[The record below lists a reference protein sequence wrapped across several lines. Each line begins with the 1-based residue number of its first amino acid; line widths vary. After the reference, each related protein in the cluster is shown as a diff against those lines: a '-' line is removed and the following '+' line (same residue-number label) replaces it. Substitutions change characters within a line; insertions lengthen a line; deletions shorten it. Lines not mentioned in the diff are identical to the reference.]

1 LRQIDWVTPARDYVD
16 RLIHPSVRPDPLVA
30 ARHRAFVVSQLALSL
45 IALACFPGY
54 LAMRGSLTLV
64 EAFAFALLA
73 APMLVVLFLSRTG
86 RFAVA
91 QALSAATLGLLIILV
106 ASESG
111 GMASFALAWAIFLP
125 IEASLSGSRRVIA
138 VAAGIAGLA
147 ILAVSL
153 LQSAGVIEPPSH
165 LAALPAVHAA
175 ALLAAVAYAGSVAFA
190 AQRLE
195 AIGVEI
201 ARSGEARYIM
211 LAENMNDL
219 VTRHGANGQVSYAS
233 PAARPLLGVAP
244 ETLSGQGL
252 FGRVHVSDRPLYLS
266 ALSRAMSDGEPTSAE
281 FRLRGDDD
289 GEPRFVWVEMRCRPI
304 ASNEARHVVAVMR
317 DISARK
323 AHEAEIEA
331 ARAGAEKANA
341 AKSRFLA
348 TMSHELRTP
357 LNAVIGFSE
366 MLVNEE
372 AMKLDQRR
380 RQDYAQLIHDS
391 GHHLLG
397 VVNGILDMSKI
408 ESGTFSLLAES
419 FSLKE
424 LVQSCRAMMLLKAES
439 GGIKLAATVESD
451 LPDIVADKR
460 ACRQIYLN
468 LMSNALKFTA
478 TGGCVIVGAR
488 REKDGVALF
497 VADTGVGIAG
507 EDLPRLGEAFFQ
519 ASSAYDRAY
528 EGTGL
533 GLSVVKGLAELHGG
547 RLEVRST
554 IGKGTT
560 VTVLLPLD
568 CEAVQRGASVE
579 RLPLRDPAEM
589 VEDTTGSAGFER
601 GKRRA

>member
-1 LRQIDWVTPARDYVD
+1 VLG
-16 RLIHPSVRPDPLVA
+16 VA
-30 ARHRAFVVSQLALSL
+30 
-45 IALACFPGY
+45 I
-54 LAMRGSLTLV
+54 
-64 EAFAFALLA
+64 
-73 APMLVVLFLSRTG
+73 
-86 RFAVA
+86 
-91 QALSAATLGLLIILV
+91 
-106 ASESG
+106 
-111 GMASFALAWAIFLP
+111 
-125 IEASLSGSRRVIA
+125 
-138 VAAGIAGLA
+138 
-147 ILAVSL
+147 
-153 LQSAGVIEPPSH
+153 LQSAGLVGPPSR

-175 ALLAAVAYAGSVAFA
+175 ALVAAVAYAASVAFV

-195 AIGVEI
+195 AVGVEI
-201 ARSGEARYIM
+201 ARSGEARYVM

-233 PAARPLLGVAP
+233 PAALSLLGVGP
-244 ETLSGQGL
+244 EALAGQGL
-252 FGRVHVSDRPLYLS
+252 FGRVHVSDRPIYLS
-266 ALSRAMSDGEPTSAE
+266 ALSRAMTEGEPSAAE
-281 FRLRGDDD
+281 FRLRGDDA
-289 GEPRFVWVEMRCRPI
+289 GEPRFVWVEMRCRPVVG
-304 ASNEARHVVAVMR
+304 NEGRHVVAVMR
-317 DISARK
+317 DISPRK
-323 AHEAEIEA
+323 AHEAELEA

-372 AMKLDQRR
+372 TMKLDQRR

-408 ESGTFSLLAES
+408 ESGTFSILTET

-451 LPDIVADKR
+451 LPDVVADKR

-547 RLEVRST
+547 RLEVRS
-554 IGKGTT
+554 ILGKGTT
-560 VTVLLPLD
+560 VTVYLPLE
-568 CEAVQRGASVE
+568 CGLQERGASVE
-579 RLPLRDPAEM
+579 RLPLRDEPEM
-589 VEDTTGSAGFER
+589 AGSRLEIAGFER
-601 GKRRA
+601 GKKRA